1 MLFNFGKDFY
11 LPAVIILTI
20 WLSLISFFLYRI
32 IVHYNRLTRGI
43 TKGDLRSILEKIL
56 AKVDLS
62 AEKIEELTEYCQKI
76 EKEGRFHIKKVGV
89 LRFNPFKDTGGNQS
103 FVLAL
108 LNEENDGLVL
118 SSLYTR
124 TGSRWYVKKVQEGK
138 GVEVNLSKE
147 EEEAIKKAKT

>member
-11 LPAVIILTI
+11 LPVIIILAI
-20 WLSLISFFLYRI
+20 WLSFISFFLYRI
-32 IVHYNRLTRGI
+32 IAHYNRLTRGI
-43 TKGDLRSILEKIL
+43 TKGDLRTILEKIL

-62 AEKIEELTEYCQKI
+62 EGKIEELTECCQTI

-89 LRFNPFKDTGGNQS
+89 LRFNPFEDTGGNQS

-124 TGSRWYVKKVQEGK
+124 TGSRWYVKKIQEGK
-138 GVEVNLSKE
+138 GVEVDLSKE
-147 EEEAIKKAKT
+147 EEEAIKKAKV